1 MALEPGK
8 PESGPTSWRLE
19 TLTGWHLPLLVDPAF
34 LPLQPVLQRA
44 VLLGLPERLI
54 HALTARQAIA
64 PVVLVAMD
72 DQTPLGL
79 IVTRR
84 LNRSGSC
91 WQVQHLRLAQPDG
104 QRDLAATLLREAIHQ
119 AKAAASWIATAS
131 SLDSSRL
138 ALLREQGFQPLRTD
152 QLWCWRGSE
161 VSSDANQ
168 PAPPPGLQ
176 LRPLNRRTGALL
188 WHLEQAAC
196 PAQLR
201 QLLDRR
207 VEDLLDQSHGRGW
220 LWVDGARGEAVA
232 GVRWMG
238 DHAGGGHDVELS
250 VHPGWQH
257 LIGQPIEQLLNKA
270 QQSFGDAQP
279 LWLHC
284 DVRDGSRQQWLRQQG
299 AVERGERVLMA
310 RSVWRRHEH
319 HAPMQAAK
327 GLEAVLGQLQPQR
340 RPLPTPVGPLP

>member
-8 PESGPTSWRLE
+8 PEHQPTSWRLE
-19 TLTGWHLPLLVDPAF
+19 TLTGWHLPLLGDPAF

-91 WQVQHLRLAQPDG
+91 WQVQHLRLAKPEG

-119 AKAAASWIATAS
+119 AKAAASWMATAS

-152 QLWCWRGSE
+152 QLWCWRGPKTDS
-161 VSSDANQ
+161 AGT
-168 PAPPPGLQ
+168 APSGLQ
-176 LRPLNRRTGALL
+176 LRPLNRRTGSLL

-207 VEDLLDQSHGRGW
+207 VEDLLDQSHGKGW

-232 GVRWMG
+232 GVRWLG
-238 DHAGGGHDVELS
+238 EHAGGGHDIELT

-257 LIGQPIEQLLNKA
+257 LIGAPVEQLLIKA
-270 QQSFGDAQP
+270 QQAFGDNQP
-279 LWLHC
+279 LWVRS
-284 DVRDGSRQQWLRQQG
+284 DVRDHGRQQWLRQQG
-299 AVERGERVLMA
+299 AEERGERVLMA

-319 HAPMQAAK
+319 PAPLQAAK
-327 GLEAVLGQLQPQR
+327 GLEAMLGQLQPQR
-340 RPLPTPVGPLP
+340 RPLPTPVGPTP